1 MDSSARPTVAI
12 APLQHEPHRIRPPFD
27 VAVVAD
33 LANEH
38 RFGETAAEWQT
49 RRHADRV
56 AALLE
61 PLDGIELGEY
71 DYRIIEWLGTWDT
84 SVIGT
89 VASLLYR
96 ARMLPLDG
104 AQ

>member
-1 MDSSARPTVAI
+1 MDSSTCPTVVI
-12 APLQHEPHRIRPPFD
+12 APLQREPHRIRRPFD
-27 VAVVAD
+27 VAVVPD
-33 LANEH
+33 SANEH
-38 RFGETAAEWQT
+38 RFGETSAESQT

-71 DYRIIEWLGTWDT
+71 DHRIIEWLATWDT

-96 ARMLPLDG
+96 ARMLPLGG

>member
-1 MDSSARPTVAI
+1 MDSSTRPAVAI

-27 VAVVAD
+27 VACPNPD
-33 LANEH
+33 NDR
-38 RFGETAAEWQT
+38 RFGETTAEWQS
-49 RRHADRV
+49 RYRVDRV
-56 AALLE
+56 TALLE

-71 DYRIIEWLGTWDT
+71 DHRIIEWLATWDT

-96 ARMLPLDG
+96 ARMLPLGG

>member
-1 MDSSARPTVAI
+1 MDSSISLTPAI
-12 APLQHEPHRIRPPFD
+12 APLQHEPRRIRPPFD
-27 VAVVAD
+27 VAVPD
-33 LANEH
+33 PTDGH
-38 RFGETAAEWQT
+38 HFGETTAEWQT
-49 RRHADRV
+49 RRQVDRV
-56 AALLE
+56 TALLE

-71 DYRIIEWLGTWDT
+71 DHRIIEWLATWDT

-96 ARMLPLDG
+96 ARMLPLGG

>member
-1 MDSSARPTVAI
+1 MDSSTRPAVAI

-27 VAVVAD
+27 MMCPNPASD
-33 LANEH
+33 R
-38 RFGETAAEWQT
+38 RFGEATAEWQT
-49 RRHADRV
+49 RCQVDRV
-56 AALLE
+56 KALLE

-71 DYRIIEWLGTWDT
+71 DHHIIEWLATWDT

-89 VASLLYR
+89 VTSLLYR
-96 ARMLPLDG
+96 ARTLPLGG

>member
-1 MDSSARPTVAI
+1 MDSSTRPAVAI
-12 APLQHEPHRIRPPFD
+12 APLQHEPHRIRPPFN
-27 VAVVAD
+27 VASPNP
-33 LANEH
+33 ANDR
-38 RFGETAAEWQT
+38 RFGETTAEWHA
-49 RRHADRV
+49 RRQVDRV
-56 AALLE
+56 TALLE

-71 DYRIIEWLGTWDT
+71 DHRIIEWLATWDT

-96 ARMLPLDG
+96 ARMLPLGG